1 MDHARLMVVWFSL
14 SESSVANVKF
24 LAEPEQTLIRV
35 LTFFFV
41 QKKTIFCWVQVPLI
55 LDCFSRCDS

>member
-35 LTFFFV
+35 LTLFFV
-41 QKKTIFCWVQVPLI
+41 FCSKENYFL
-55 LDCFSRCDS
+55 LGSSALNFGLLFEM

>member
-35 LTFFFV
+35 LTLFFV
-41 QKKTIFCWVQVPLI
+41 FCSKENYFL
-55 LDCFSRCDS
+55 LGSSALYFGLLFEM

>member
-35 LTFFFV
+35 LTFFFCS
-41 QKKTIFCWVQVPLI
+41 KENYFL
-55 LDCFSRCDS
+55 LGSSALNFGLLFEM